1 MTRVEERTAAEAKK
15 PVRRRKNAVIE
26 RLEYSL
32 YRAISFPVRRASTPA
47 IERWSGRIARLAP
60 RLLRGRQEL
69 VLRNLRRSFPEKSEE
84 DRREIARR
92 CWEHFAGM
100 VLRFIRRT
108 GGRGRPAFDI
118 RGREHVERLL
128 ARGKGIVM
136 VTAHY
141 GDWEAAISAFTEVTV
156 PVVVVARRLDNRML
170 ERDLYS
176 ERLQSNVEVVDRRRA
191 ARPLLRTIEAGGIV
205 VLLVDQA
212 VKPREGV
219 LVPFLGRPAWTTPAA
234 ARLVLRSGAGLLF
247 VFCEPKGAE
256 EVLIEMT
263 TPILGDELTPE
274 EATVEALTERVNQ
287 VISDRIRQAPHLWL
301 WMHDRWKGANAPAS
315 KR

>member
-1 MTRVEERTAAEAKK
+1 MTKIEEQRAAVAKQ
-15 PVRRRKNAVIE
+15 PVRRRKSAIIE
-26 RLEYSL
+26 RLEYSI

-47 IERWSGRIARLAP
+47 IERWSSRIARIAP

-69 VLRNLRRSFPEKSEE
+69 VLRNLRRSFPERTEE
-84 DRREIARR
+84 ERKEIARH
-92 CWEHFAGM
+92 CWEHFSGM

-118 RGREHVERLL
+118 RGREHVDRLL
-128 ARGKGIVM
+128 ARGRGIVM

-141 GDWEAAISAFTEVTV
+141 GDWEAAISAFTQVSV
-156 PVVVVARRLDNRML
+156 PVVVVARLLDNRML

-176 ERLQSNVEVVDRRRA
+176 ERLQSNVTVVDRRRA

-247 VFCEPKGAE
+247 VFCEPKGSE
-256 EVLIEMT
+256 EVLIEVT
-263 TPILGDELTPE
+263 TPIVADELSPE
-274 EATVEALTERVNQ
+274 EATVEALTETVNQ
-287 VISDRIRQAPHLWL
+287 VISERIRQAPHFWL
-301 WMHDRWKGANAPAS
+301 WMHDRWKGAGG
-315 KR
+315 